1 MSPPAVLNMED
12 TKPDVSAANN
22 SNSET
27 RDLDPVRAR
36 FTDLCKVAFL
46 LRSNLP
52 IWSFLL

>member
-27 RDLDPVRAR
+27 RDIDPVKAR